1 MKVTGAELT
10 IRILIEQNIDT
21 VFGYPGGQVLDIYE
35 SLYKHRK
42 EIKHILTAH
51 EQGAAHAADGYAR
64 ATGKV
69 GVCIATSGPGA
80 TNLVTGIA
88 AAYMDSVPMV
98 AITGNVPTSQ
108 IGTDSFQEVD
118 ITGIT
123 MPITKHNF
131 FVDTIEEL
139 ADTLR
144 TAFRLAKSGRPG
156 PVLVDIPKDI
166 QEKICSYE
174 PARPVEKDEPFAA
187 KDIRITEAAE
197 VINSAKRPFIYFGGG
212 IMSSG
217 AVDEMLALAEKI
229 DAPMGCSMM
238 GLSCIPTAHPRFLG
252 MQGMHG
258 HYASTQSMNKAD
270 VIIAL
275 GVRFNDRSTNDR
287 LKFAPNAKI
296 VHIDVDGSELSKTV
310 NDYCSLRG
318 DLKITIQSLLPLLQK
333 KTNEAWM
340 KTVEKLKEEENKL
353 TGEMYPCRMSSKK
366 LHDNKD
372 TVNRDIELKD
382 KQNEYIENS
391 YSIKPV
397 ELYDLL
403 NNYIDENTVIATDV
417 GQHQVWAAQ
426 MLKFK
431 AERQFISNCGLG
443 AMGYG
448 VGAAI
453 GAYLGT
459 GKKTILITG
468 DGSFGMNLNE
478 LATAV
483 TYKIPLII
491 IILNNKTL
499 GMVRQLQT
507 MFYKKHYSATD
518 VNRQTDFVA
527 LAKAFGADGVRVA
540 TETELKNIL
549 DNVLGSSPDKG
560 HGNSQGKMSK
570 RNACK
575 NAPFIIECLIDKD
588 EPVLPMLKPNGS
600 TEEILT
606 HM

>member
-42 EIKHILTAH
+42 EIRHILTAH

-88 AAYMDSVPMV
+88 AAYMDSVPMI

-166 QEKICSYE
+166 QEKLCQYN
-174 PARPVEKDEPFAA
+174 PLKAVEKDEPFAA

-217 AVDEMLALAEKI
+217 AKDEMLALAEKI

-287 LKFAPNAKI
+287 LKFEPNAKI

-340 KTVEKLKEEENKL
+340 KTVEKLRLEENKL
-353 TGEMYPCRMSSKK
+353 TGEMYPCRMSSKE
-366 LHDNKD
+366 LHGNKD
-372 TVNRDIELKD
+372 IVNRDIELKD

-448 VGAAI
+448 MGAAI

-549 DNVLGSSPDKG
+549 DNVLGSSPDKL

>member
-1 MKVTGAELT
+1 MKITGAELT

-42 EIKHILTAH
+42 EIRHILTAH

-166 QEKICSYE
+166 QEKLCQYE
-174 PARPVEKDEPFAA
+174 PLKAVEKDEPFAA

-217 AVDEMLALAEKI
+217 AKDEMLALAEKI

-318 DLKITIQSLLPLLQK
+318 DLKITISSLLPMIEK
-333 KTNEAWM
+333 RKNEAWM
-340 KTVEKLKEEENKL
+340 KTVEKLREEEEKL
-353 TGEMYPCRMSSKK
+353 TWEMYPANTTDRLSPIS
-366 LHDNKD
+366 
-372 TVNRDIELKD
+372 
-382 KQNEYIENS
+382 
-391 YSIKPV
+391 
-397 ELYDLL
+397 LYALL
-403 NNYIDENTVIATDV
+403 NNYIDENTIVATDV

-426 MLKFK
+426 MLEFK

-448 VGAAI
+448 MGAAI
-453 GAYLGT
+453 GAHLGT

-527 LAKAFGADGVRVA
+527 LAKAFGADGVRVT
-540 TETELKNIL
+540 TEEELENIL
-549 DNVLGSSPDKG
+549 DNVLESSLDCVK
-560 HGNSQGKMSK
+560 GNSQGNMSK

>member
-42 EIKHILTAH
+42 EIRHILTAH

-197 VINSAKRPFIYFGGG
+197 VINSAKRPYIYFGGG

-217 AVDEMLALAEKI
+217 AKDEMLALAEKI

-287 LKFAPNAKI
+287 LKFEPNAKI

-340 KTVEKLKEEENKL
+340 KTVEKLREEENKL

-366 LHDNKD
+366 LHGNKD
-372 TVNRDIELKD
+372 TVNRDIDFKD

-448 VGAAI
+448 MGAAI

-491 IILNNKTL
+491 ILLNNKTL

-540 TETELKNIL
+540 TEEELKNIL
-549 DNVLGSSPDKG
+549 DNVLGSSPDKL

>member
-1 MKVTGAELT
+1 MSTTKISGAELT
-10 IRILIEQNIDT
+10 VRILIEQNIDL
-21 VFGYPGGQVLDIYE
+21 VFGYPGGQVLDLYD

-42 EIKHILTAH
+42 EIKHVLTAH

-88 AAYMDSVPMV
+88 AAYMDSIPMV

-139 ADTLR
+139 PGTLR
-144 TAFRLAKSGRPG
+144 KAFSLAVSGRPG

-166 QEKICSYE
+166 QEALCVYE
-174 PARPVEKDEPFAA
+174 PESPVKKDKPFSA
-187 KDIRITEAAE
+187 KDIRIEEAAE
-197 VINSAKRPFIYFGGG
+197 VINNAKRPFIYFGGG
-212 IMSSG
+212 VVSSDS
-217 AVDEMLALAEKI
+217 ADEVMALAEKI

-238 GLSCIPTAHPRFLG
+238 GLSCVPSDNPRFLG

-258 HYASTQSMNKAD
+258 HYASTMSMNKAD

-287 LKFAPNAKI
+287 LKFAPNAKV

-310 NDYCSLRG
+310 NDFVSLRG
-318 DLKITIQSLLPLLQK
+318 DLRLTLKSILPMLEK
-333 KTNEAWM
+333 RTNEAWM
-340 KTVEKLKEEENKL
+340 KTVEKLKEEEKKL
-353 TGEMYPCRMSSKK
+353 ISSMYPGNVDKAREKEKK
-366 LHDNKD
+366 PLLPVDLYNSLNK
-372 TVNRDIELKD
+372 
-382 KQNEYIENS
+382 
-391 YSIKPV
+391 
-397 ELYDLL
+397 
-403 NNYIDENTVIATDV
+403 YIDNTMVVTDV
-417 GQHQVWAAQ
+417 GQHQLWAAQ
-426 MLKFK
+426 MLEFSFR
-431 AERQFISNCGLG
+431 RQFISNGGLG

-448 VGAAI
+448 MGGAI
-453 GAYLGT
+453 GAYMAT

-483 TYKIPLII
+483 SYKIPLV
-491 IILNNKTL
+491 IILINNKTL
-499 GMVRQLQT
+499 GLVRQYQT

-518 VNRQTDFVA
+518 IDRKTDFVA
-527 LAKAFGADGVRVA
+527 LAKAFGAEGVRVD
-540 TETELKNIL
+540 TLGDFENKLESIYGDSL
-549 DNVLGSSPDKG
+549 DNVHDD
-560 HGNSQGKMSK
+560 SK
-570 RNACK
+570 SNQIDRKVLNKAHK
-575 NAPFIIECLIDKD
+575 SGVPIVIECMIDKD

-600 TEEILT
+600 TEDILT
-606 HM
+606 SM

>member
-187 KDIRITEAAE
+187 KEIRITEAAE
-197 VINSAKRPFIYFGGG
+197 VINSAKRPYIYFGGG

-217 AVDEMLALAEKI
+217 AKDEMLALAEKI

-238 GLSCIPTAHPRFLG
+238 GLSCIPTAHPGFLG

-287 LKFAPNAKI
+287 LKFEPNAKI

-340 KTVEKLKEEENKL
+340 KTVEKLRLEENKL
-353 TGEMYPCRMSSKK
+353 TGEMYPCRMSSKE
-366 LHDNKD
+366 LHGNKD
-372 TVNRDIELKD
+372 IVNRDIELKD

-448 VGAAI
+448 MGAAI

-459 GKKTILITG
+459 GKKAILITG

-549 DNVLGSSPDKG
+549 DNVLGSSPDKV

-575 NAPFIIECLIDKD
+575 NAPFIIECLVDKD

>member
-35 SLYKHRK
+35 SLYKHSK

-217 AVDEMLALAEKI
+217 AVDEVLALAEKI

-340 KTVEKLKEEENKL
+340 KTVEKLREEENKL
-353 TGEMYPCRMSSKK
+353 TGEMYPCRMSSKE
-366 LHDNKD
+366 LHGNKD
-372 TVNRDIELKD
+372 IVNRDIELKD

-483 TYKIPLII
+483 TYRIPLII

-527 LAKAFGADGVRVA
+527 LAKAFGADGVRVT
-540 TETELKNIL
+540 TETELKYIL
-549 DNVLGSSPDKG
+549 DNVLGSSPDKV

>member
-1 MKVTGAELT
+1 MKITGAELT

-197 VINSAKRPFIYFGGG
+197 VINSAKRPYIYFGGG

-217 AVDEMLALAEKI
+217 AKDEVLALAEKI

-287 LKFAPNAKI
+287 LKFEPNAKI

-340 KTVEKLKEEENKL
+340 KTVEKLREVENKL
-353 TGEMYPCRMSSKK
+353 TGDMYPCRMSSKK
-366 LHDNKD
+366 LHGNKD
-372 TVNRDIELKD
+372 IVNRDIELKD

-448 VGAAI
+448 MGAAI

-491 IILNNKTL
+491 ILLNNKTL

-527 LAKAFGADGVRVA
+527 LAKAFGADGVRVT

-549 DNVLGSSPDKG
+549 DNVLGSSPDKV

>member
-1 MKVTGAELT
+1 MKVKSTVAILECLLEQGVDT
-10 IRILIEQNIDT
+10 I
-21 VFGYPGGQVLDIYE
+21 FGYPGGTILNIYDE
-35 SLYKHRK
+35 LYDYQDKLH
-42 EIKHILTAH
+42 HILTAH

-64 ATGKV
+64 AIGKV

-166 QEKICSYE
+166 QEKLCQYE
-174 PARPVEKDEPFAA
+174 PLKAVEKDEPFAA

-217 AVDEMLALAEKI
+217 AKDEMLAMAEKI
-229 DAPMGCSMM
+229 DAPIGCSMM

-318 DLKITIQSLLPLLQK
+318 DLKITIQSLLQELQN
-333 KTNEAWM
+333 KTNDAWM
-340 KTVEKLKEEENKL
+340 KIVEKYMEEEEKL
-353 TGEMYPCRMSSKK
+353 TREMYPANTADRLTPIS
-366 LHDNKD
+366 
-372 TVNRDIELKD
+372 
-382 KQNEYIENS
+382 
-391 YSIKPV
+391 
-397 ELYDLL
+397 LYALL
-403 NNYIDENTVIATDV
+403 NDYLDENTIVATDV

-426 MLKFK
+426 MLKLK
-431 AERQFISNCGLG
+431 TERQFVSNCGLG

-448 VGAAI
+448 MGAAI

-518 VNRQTDFVA
+518 VNRKTDFIA
-527 LAKAFGADGVRVA
+527 LAKAFGADGVKVSNEEEFKNA
-540 TETELKNIL
+540 LESSLKN
-549 DNVLGSSPDKG
+549 VS
-560 HGNSQGKMSK
+560 NSDT
-570 RNACK
+570 
-575 NAPFIIECLIDKD
+575 PFVIECMIDKD

-606 HM
+606 HI

>member
-21 VFGYPGGQVLDIYE
+21 VFGYPGGQVLDLYE

-42 EIKHILTAH
+42 EIRHILTAH

-64 ATGKV
+64 ATGKI
-69 GVCIATSGPGA
+69 GVCMATSGPGA

-88 AAYMDSVPMV
+88 AAYMDSVPLV

-131 FVDTIEEL
+131 FIHSINEL

-144 TAFRLAKSGRPG
+144 KAFVLAKSGRPG
-156 PVLVDIPKDI
+156 PILVDIPKDV
-166 QEKICSYE
+166 QEATCQYE
-174 PARPVEKDEPFAA
+174 QAPQVEKEEPFAA
-187 KDIRITEAAE
+187 KDIRIEEAAE

-212 IMSSG
+212 ILSSRASG
-217 AVDEMLALAEKI
+217 EMLELAEKI
-229 DAPMGCSMM
+229 DAPIACSMM
-238 GLSCIPTAHPRFLG
+238 GLSCIPTSNKRFLG

-258 HYASTQSMNKAD
+258 HYAATQSMNKAD

-296 VHIDVDGSELSKTV
+296 IHIDIDGSELSKTV
-310 NDYCSLRG
+310 NDYVSLRG
-318 DLKITIQSLLPLLQK
+318 DLKQTLLSLLPMIDSS
-333 KTNEAWM
+333 TNEPWM
-340 KTVEKLKEEENKL
+340 KSVLKLKEEEEKL
-353 TGEMYPCRMSSKK
+353 NSEMYPGFKTAEYNDIK
-366 LHDNKD
+366 L
-372 TVNRDIELKD
+372 T
-382 KQNEYIENS
+382 
-391 YSIKPV
+391 PV
-397 ELYDLL
+397 EVFDIL
-403 NNYIDENTVIATDV
+403 NQKMDENTIVATDV
-417 GQHQVWAAQ
+417 GQHQLWAAQ
-426 MLKFK
+426 FLKFSVQ
-431 AERQFISNCGLG
+431 RQFISNGGLG

-448 VGAAI
+448 IGAAI

-499 GMVRQLQT
+499 GMVRQYQT

-518 VNRQTDFVA
+518 INRKTDFVA
-527 LAKAFGADGVRVA
+527 LAKAFGALGVKV
-540 TETELKNIL
+540 
-549 DNVLGSSPDKG
+549 
-560 HGNSQGKMSK
+560 
-570 RNACK
+570 K
-575 NAPFIIECLIDKD
+575 NASEFENALNFTGIGIPVVIDCEIDKD
-588 EPVLPMLKPNGS
+588 EPVLPMLKPGGS
-600 TEEILT
+600 TEDILT
-606 HM
+606 GIK

>member
-1 MKVTGAELT
+1 MAGNKISGAELT
-10 IRILIEQNIDT
+10 VKILIEQGIDT
-21 VFGYPGGQVLDIYE
+21 IFGYPGGQVLDIYE

-42 EIKHILTAH
+42 EITHILTAH

-166 QEKICSYE
+166 QVVACQYE
-174 PARPVEKDEPFAA
+174 PANPVEKDEPFAA
-187 KDIRITEAAE
+187 KDIRINEAAE

-217 AVDEMLALAEKI
+217 AKDEMLALAEKI
-229 DAPMGCSMM
+229 DAPIGCSMM

-310 NDYCSLRG
+310 NDHCSLRG
-318 DLKITIQSLLPLLQK
+318 DLKITIQSLLPLLSK

-340 KTVEKLKEEENKL
+340 KTVEKLREEENKL
-353 TGEMYPCRMSSKK
+353 MGEMYPCP
-366 LHDNKD
+366 
-372 TVNRDIELKD
+372 
-382 KQNEYIENS
+382 NS
-391 YSIKPV
+391 NGITPIQ
-397 ELYDLL
+397 LYDLL

-426 MLKFK
+426 MLKLK
-431 AERQFISNCGLG
+431 TERQFISNCGLG

-448 VGAAI
+448 MGAAI

-527 LAKAFGADGVRVA
+527 LAKAFGADGVRVT

-549 DNVLGSSPDKG
+549 DNVLESSLDKV

-570 RNACK
+570 RNACT
-575 NAPFIIECLIDKD
+575 NVPFIIECIIDKD